1 MDPKTPFDLLIQCGG
16 CGIENL
22 IHGFTPGSP
31 VICNQCRENLLT
43 TDFAQTHQGHT
54 CDSCGMALLIKAE
67 TEFSDGE
74 SECQCGGTNFT
85 ALNLTSFM
93 SSISTAPEE
102 ELDDDD
108 PDFDWCR
115 PAPNNVSPEDYNE
128 VFDDDPGF

>member
-1 MDPKTPFDLLIQCGG
+1 MDPKTPFDLLMQCGS

-22 IHGFTPGSP
+22 IPGFNPGTPA
-31 VICNQCRENLLT
+31 ICNQCRENLLA

-67 TEFSDGE
+67 TEFTDGE
-74 SECQCGGTNFT
+74 SECQCGGTDFT
-85 ALNLTSFM
+85 KLDMAIFA
-93 SSISTAPEE
+93 SSIAITPEA

>member
-67 TEFSDGE
+67 TEFTDGE

-108 PDFDWCR
+108 PDF
-115 PAPNNVSPEDYNE
+115 
-128 VFDDDPGF
+128 